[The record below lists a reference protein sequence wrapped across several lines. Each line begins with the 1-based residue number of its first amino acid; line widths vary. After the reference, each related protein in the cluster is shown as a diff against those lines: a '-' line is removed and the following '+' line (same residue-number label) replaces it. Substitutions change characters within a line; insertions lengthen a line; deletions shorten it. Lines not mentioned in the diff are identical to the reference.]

1 MNRTSKFAWALY
13 VVPIVA
19 VGMLCARRHRR
30 LKGLLEGMQRTTRA
44 IDANLSA
51 IKRLREASLR
61 VEQSAA
67 EPARVKSESVDFA
80 VVAKHL
86 QPSDVLH
93 SPGIVDC
100 SMNP

>member
-30 LKGLLEGMQRTTRA
+30 FKGLLERMRRTTRA
-44 IDANLSA
+44 IDANLSE

-67 EPARVKSESVDFA
+67 ERARVEFESIDFA
-80 VVAKHL
+80 IVAEHL
-86 QPSDVLH
+86 QLATYCTRR
-93 SPGIVDC
+93 G
-100 SMNP
+100 